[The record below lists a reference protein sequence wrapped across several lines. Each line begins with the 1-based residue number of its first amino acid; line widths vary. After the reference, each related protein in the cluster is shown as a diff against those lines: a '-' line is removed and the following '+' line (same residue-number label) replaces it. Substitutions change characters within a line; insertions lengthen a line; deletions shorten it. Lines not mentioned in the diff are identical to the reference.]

1 MAVPSGIIIAW
12 VLADTIPTNWSRVT
26 TMDDRFGK
34 GTTGSPAPNAET
46 VTPTHIHDS
55 ATHLHDAAHNH
66 TGTTP
71 GTTGTGDP
79 NCIFACVANALLT
92 AHTHTFTIGTITGNS
107 STDDHGDWVAGSSNP
122 AFYAVRWIQSN
133 GSPTGFPDDSV
144 AFFNDS
150 TPPTGWGQHAASKD
164 RFIIG
169 CADGENTITGGAT
182 GGGGTHTH
190 ATGAHTHTA
199 GNHTHGSVT
208 SASQTQGAVTLGYV
222 YWTNNILNGSTTHTH
237 TIAAFA
243 SSGSVTSSGLSG
255 GTSGTATYEPPFYTV
270 LGIENTSG
278 GDSLEEGIIVG
289 WLGTIGNI
297 PDEWVLCDGDVEL
310 GVPDLDGKFLKMAD
324 ATSEVGDTGGTLGHS
339 GHSSAGH
346 THTSAHTHSNTAAA
360 SVTVLIF
367 PQSDGNTG
375 GDNSIMMSTDN
386 SHVHAASGTSSSSGT
401 LASTSPTLSS
411 ETNTEPANRTMAW
424 LQYQPEA
431 GGSPAMFG
439 SNF

>member
-12 VLADTIPTNWSRVT
+12 VTDASIPTNWSRVT

-71 GTTGTGDP
+71 GATTATGDP
-79 NCIFACVANALLT
+79 NCSNSCGAVGLATSHN
-92 AHTHTFTIGTITGNS
+92 HTFTIGTITGNS
-107 STDDHGDWVAGSSNP
+107 STDDHGDWAAGSSNP

-169 CADGENTITGGAT
+169 CADGEDTTDGAT

-190 ATGAHTHTA
+190 ATAAHTHTA
-199 GNHTHGSVT
+199 GDHTHGSVG
-208 SASQTQGAVTLGYV
+208 SAGQTQGAITLGLD
-222 YWTNNILNGSTTHTH
+222 YWSAVVQRGNITHTH

-243 SSGSVTSSGLSG
+243 SGGSVTSSGLSS
-255 GTSGTATYEPPFYTV
+255 GTSGATTYEPPFYTV

-278 GDSLEEGIIVG
+278 SDSLEEGIIVG

-297 PDEWVLCDGDVEL
+297 PDEWVLCDGNNDT
-310 GVPDLDGKFLKMAD
+310 PSLDGKFLKMAD
-324 ATSEVGDTGGTLGHS
+324 ATSEVGDTGGTLGHQNSS
-339 GHSSAGH
+339 GGH
-346 THTSAHTHSNTAAA
+346 THTSAHTHSLSAAA
-360 SVTVLIF
+360 STTVATNGSTF
-367 PQSDGNTG
+367 VGTG
-375 GDNSIMMSTDN
+375 GDDTALLSADN
-386 SHVHAASGTSSSSGT
+386 PHAHAASGTSSSSGT

-411 ETNTEPANRTMAW
+411 TTNTEPANRTMAW

-431 GGSPAMFG
+431 GGNVGIFG